1 MIQCNFCL
9 MMLLMSMW
17 LDWRMILLLDKYEG
31 IIIDIFFLSLSRR
44 HAVPSRGLGTF
55 YERVRAMIAD
65 AADYV
70 LLNFDFV
77 GNYFLLHE
85 TRRDASDGILNW
97 QRLQSL
103 QLGED
108 QLWDDDAIKNVE
120 TIIRSLS
127 QDDYQLPF
135 HVRYLCCSY
144 MPGRAIYPGN

>member
-85 TRRDASDGILNW
+85 TRCFWWYS
-97 QRLQSL
+97 
-103 QLGED
+103 
-108 QLWDDDAIKNVE
+108 
-120 TIIRSLS
+120 
-127 QDDYQLPF
+127 
-135 HVRYLCCSY
+135 
-144 MPGRAIYPGN
+144 